1 MYPQKSNEHYAEEAM
16 FFVLFRGF
24 FLLIFFLLQLACS
37 YYNNHFHDRLWGEI
51 LPDQNNEPMIVAT
64 CTCFMDEF
72 AANEE
77 DMHPVTH

>member
-1 MYPQKSNEHYAEEAM
+1 MSIMLRKQCFCFISR
-16 FFVLFRGF
+16 FFFAKLF
-24 FLLIFFLLQLACS
+24 FFLLQLACS